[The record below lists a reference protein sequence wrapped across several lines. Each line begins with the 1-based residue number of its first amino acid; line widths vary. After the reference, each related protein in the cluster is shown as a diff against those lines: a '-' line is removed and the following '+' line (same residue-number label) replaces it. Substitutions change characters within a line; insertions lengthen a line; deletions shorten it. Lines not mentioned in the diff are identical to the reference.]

1 MTARKPLKN
10 KHPASPGI
18 FSSRANFVGLR
29 LSKITGGAVGPT
41 TQGNEKRRNRY
52 VGLDWSDP
60 ISVREYNRLAQQ
72 RWRARR
78 AERV

>member
-1 MTARKPLKN
+1 MKAFSRIAKGRASRGFFAPEAGFVRKRLAA
-10 KHPASPGI
+10 ASC
-18 FSSRANFVGLR
+18 
-29 LSKITGGAVGPT
+29 GAVGAT
-41 TQGNEKRRNRY
+41 TPVNEKRPYRY